1 MHVQTSAVR
10 RKQIENDEPSSGH
23 RGGSPSPDPISNRSE
38 FNSLYATWYGEVKQW
53 IRALGG
59 DSADLDDLTQE
70 VFVIVHRRLHA
81 FDGKNIAGWLYR
93 IAFRRL
99 RDFRRLRWIKNVFKR
114 SVRLSS
120 HIVSPG
126 PTPLMALETQE
137 KQRLLERLLA
147 ELSERM
153 RAAFVLFEIEGYTT
167 AEIAILNRVSINTVR
182 AQIHR
187 ARKKLFVLLEER
199 RAIDDSGNDW
209 NTCMIIADSRV
220 GKTRDAVS
228 ASPSCQPLV
237 D

>member
-1 MHVQTSAVR
+1 MPACGETPCAPPIGASISTIR
-10 RKQIENDEPSSGH
+10 RHHAAAPGH
-23 RGGSPSPDPISNRSE
+23 
-38 FNSLYATWYGEVKQW
+38 
-53 IRALGG
+53 
-59 DSADLDDLTQE
+59 LD
-70 VFVIVHRRLHA
+70 RLHTGRA
-81 FDGKNIAGWLYR
+81 K
-93 IAFRRL
+93 
-99 RDFRRLRWIKNVFKR
+99 
-114 SVRLSS
+114 S
-120 HIVSPG
+120 
-126 PTPLMALETQE
+126 T
-137 KQRLLERLLA
+137 
-147 ELSERM
+147 LSERM